1 MQYVEVECDPSLS
14 SPKKEVVTELV
25 SKVFYKYKIEKYE
38 VSIIFAGDKLLTRL
52 KKEFFK
58 KDQLTDVIAFRLNN
72 YNEPSIDGE
81 IYISLP
87 RAKENSKCYKESYSK
102 EVLRLIIHG
111 CLHLIGFD
119 DNTKKEKERM
129 TDLEN
134 KSLEN
139 FDHENIFE
147 E

>member
-1 MQYVEVECDPSLS
+1 MQHVEVECDPSLS
-14 SPKKEVVTELV
+14 SPKKEIVTKLV
-25 SKVFYKYKIEKYE
+25 SKVFYKYKIETYE
-38 VSIIFAGDKLLTRL
+38 VSIIFAGDKLLTKL

-58 KDQLTDVIAFRLNN
+58 KNQLTDVIAFRLNN
-72 YNEPSIDGE
+72 YNEPNIDGE

-87 RAKENSKCYKESYSK
+87 RAEENSKCYKEPYSK

-119 DNTKKEKERM
+119 DNTKKEKEKM

-134 KSLEN
+134 KNLEN
-139 FDHENIFE
+139 YDHENIFE

>member
-1 MQYVEVECDPSLS
+1 MQHVEVECDPSLS
-14 SPKKEVVTELV
+14 SPKKEIVTKLV
-25 SKVFYKYKIEKYE
+25 SKVFYKYKIETYE
-38 VSIIFAGDKLLTRL
+38 VSIIFAGDKLLTKL

-58 KDQLTDVIAFRLNN
+58 KNQLTDVIAFRLNN
-72 YNEPSIDGE
+72 YNEPKIDGE

-87 RAKENSKCYKESYSK
+87 RAEENSKCYKEPYSK

-119 DNTKKEKERM
+119 DSTKKEKEKM

-134 KSLEN
+134 KNLEN

>member
-38 VSIIFAGDKLLTRL
+38 VSIIFAGDKLLTKL

-87 RAKENSKCYKESYSK
+87 RAKENSKCYKEPYSK

>member
-1 MQYVEVECDPSLS
+1 MIKTHVETDPKYD
-14 SPKKEVVTELV
+14 PVNNEV
-25 SKVFYKYKIEKYE
+25 IENG
-38 VSIIFAGDKLLTRL
+38 VTRL
-52 KKEFFK
+52 FKSKHINEANLSFIFSDDNLLNSLKREFFK
-58 KDQLTDVIAFRLNN
+58 LDHFTDVIAFRLNEYEEKN
-72 YNEPSIDGE
+72 VDGE

-87 RAKENSKCYKESYSK
+87 RAEENSKCYKEPYSK

-119 DNTKKEKERM
+119 DNTKKEKEKM

-134 KSLEN
+134 KNLEN

>member
-1 MQYVEVECDPSLS
+1 MRYVEVECDPSLL
-14 SPKKEVVTELV
+14 SPKKNIVTKLV
-25 SKVFYKYKIEKYE
+25 SEVFHNHKIEKYE
-38 VSIIFAGDKLLTRL
+38 VSIIFAGDELLTKL
-52 KKEFFK
+52 KQEFFK
-58 KDQLTDVIAFRLNN
+58 KDQLTDVIAFRLNG
-72 YNEPSIDGE
+72 YNESNIDGE

-87 RAKENSKCYKESYSK
+87 RAKENSKVYKEPYSK

-119 DNTKKEKERM
+119 DNTIKKKEYM
-129 TDLEN
+129 TALEN

-139 FDHENIFE
+139 FNHQNIFE

>member
-1 MQYVEVECDPSLS
+1 MQHVEVECDPSLS
-14 SPKKEVVTELV
+14 SPKKEIVTKLV
-25 SKVFYKYKIEKYE
+25 SKVFQNHNIEKYE
-38 VSIIFAGDKLLTRL
+38 ISIIFSGDKLLTKL
-52 KKEFFK
+52 KQEFFK

-72 YNEPSIDGE
+72 YNESNIDGE

-87 RAKENSKCYKESYSK
+87 RAEENSKCYKEPYSK

-119 DNTKKEKERM
+119 DNTKKEKEKM

-134 KSLEN
+134 KNLEN

>member
-1 MQYVEVECDPSLS
+1 MRHVEVECDPSLL
-14 SPKKEVVTELV
+14 SPKKKIVTKLV
-25 SKVFYKYKIEKYE
+25 SDVFHNHKIEKYE
-38 VSIIFAGDKLLTRL
+38 VSIIFAGDELLTKL
-52 KKEFFK
+52 KQEFFK
-58 KDQLTDVIAFRLNN
+58 KDQLTDVIAFRLNG
-72 YNEPSIDGE
+72 YNESNIDGE

-87 RAKENSKCYKESYSK
+87 RAKENSKVYKEPYSK

-119 DNTKKEKERM
+119 DNTIKKKEYM
-129 TDLEN
+129 TALEN

-139 FDHENIFE
+139 FNHQNIFE